1 MVDDNETSPGG
12 DAARGHRK
20 GATDSSSGLAT
31 RIISVPI
38 IGGLIVA
45 AAVIIL
51 IVQNGES
58 ARIDWLFFHF
68 TSPLWV
74 ILFLTMV
81 AGGIVW
87 ELAKLAFRRSR
98 RHK

>member
-12 DAARGHRK
+12 DAVRGRRK
-20 GATDSSSGLAT
+20 HATDSSSGFAT
-31 RIISVPI
+31 RFVSVPI

-45 AAVIIL
+45 AAVISL
-51 IVQNGES
+51 IIQNGES
-58 ARIDWLFFHF
+58 AQIDWLFFHF
-68 TSPLWV
+68 TSPRWV

-87 ELAKLAFRRSR
+87 ELAKLAFRRR